1 VKQWERPALNPFAYF
16 ILRNDHDGMIPPRQ
30 LCRGET
36 DEDEPL
42 RGQVAAAGGAGSD
55 DEFGDFHVAGDEG
68 QFEGADDA
76 GIEIA
81 AGALLDD
88 FLGFER

>member
-1 VKQWERPALNPFAYF
+1 
-16 ILRNDHDGMIPPRQ
+16 
-30 LCRGET
+30 
-36 DEDEPL
+36 L